1 MNAGS
6 MFFLFAAIL
15 CLVGGIFFVW
25 QMIQHRN
32 ARFETEAVRRR
43 LEERYEKLRDELR
56 DRYESLEKYRG
67 ISDVDA
73 ASQAIKEEALSVQK
87 FRYSQATKALA
98 KASRLQDIARSLRNI
113 VDGYNDRYVESLQ
126 TEIDAL
132 ARDYGHTTA
141 AEDLKAARARTRNL
155 LKWEQAL
162 DTGGH
167 VLYEDECRQLLL
179 SYFNERVENILKRV
193 KQKNFGTL
201 SQQIRDAANVVE
213 LLGEPMGGKRIRD
226 EYLDSRVEEL
236 RLGALLHELRAR
248 DKEEQREARARIRE
262 EERVQRD
269 LRQAQEKADREEKI
283 AAKAIAE
290 TERRL
295 RASSDAERQRL
306 QLLLAEQ
313 NEALNRVLSE
323 RERARSMA
331 EQTRRGTVYVIS
343 NVGAFG
349 EKTFKVGLT
358 RRLDPQER
366 VNELGGASVPFRFDV
381 HALIE
386 SEDAPAL
393 EAALHRALDASRVNK
408 VNRRKEFFHTGLSE
422 IQDAVSQTGCTDV
435 YWTIRAEAVEY
446 RETLAI
452 LAKEKGISPQD
463 DLLHP
468 ARRAEDELDAILE

>member
-1 MNAGS
+1 
-6 MFFLFAAIL
+6 
-15 CLVGGIFFVW
+15 
-25 QMIQHRN
+25 
-32 ARFETEAVRRR
+32 
-43 LEERYEKLRDELR
+43 
-56 DRYESLEKYRG
+56 
-67 ISDVDA
+67 
-73 ASQAIKEEALSVQK
+73 
-87 FRYSQATKALA
+87 
-98 KASRLQDIARSLRNI
+98 
-113 VDGYNDRYVESLQ
+113 
-126 TEIDAL
+126 
-132 ARDYGHTTA
+132 
-141 AEDLKAARARTRNL
+141 
-155 LKWEQAL
+155 
-162 DTGGH
+162 
-167 VLYEDECRQLLL
+167 
-179 SYFNERVENILKRV
+179 
-193 KQKNFGTL
+193 
-201 SQQIRDAANVVE
+201 
-213 LLGEPMGGKRIRD
+213 
-226 EYLDSRVEEL
+226 
-236 RLGALLHELRAR
+236 
-248 DKEEQREARARIRE
+248 
-262 EERVQRD
+262 
-269 LRQAQEKADREEKI
+269 
-283 AAKAIAE
+283 
-290 TERRL
+290 
-295 RASSDAERQRL
+295 
-306 QLLLAEQ
+306 
-313 NEALNRVLSE
+313 
-323 RERARSMA
+323 MA